1 MKQHAFAWRTLLAEI
16 IRDPQ
21 EKQRL
26 ADVMSVNPITLIR
39 WASAQSNIN
48 QKRERE
54 KPGKPPRPQLHSLR
68 KLVAALPE
76 YKDTLLPSL
85 LEEFQ
90 ELTEEDFLLSALQ
103 SIAEDTPALPR
114 LCYEQVL
121 EAAAT
126 YAGVL
131 RFTTVF
137 DHLLD
142 YALLQLDPE
151 RLGLWISVLQ
161 CTSPAPGHKVRS
173 LRELFRVGT
182 PPWRQEPEERN
193 FYLGAGSLTGHAVTT
208 GRAYTIDDTKAYSGW
223 PPMIVRADNIDS
235 IAACP
240 IQRTGRVAGCL
251 FFGATQPKYFTKE
264 RMQLIQKYSYLAQV
278 AFDDS
283 SAYAQENIELRLMPK
298 FEVQEPVLRLF
309 NKRVEKI
316 LARGEITDRMEAER
330 IVARQIEDDLI
341 SISMQERTK

>member
-16 IRDPQ
+16 IHDPQ

-26 ADVMSVNPITLIR
+26 ADAMDINPITLTR
-39 WASAQSNIN
+39 WASAQFYMN
-48 QKRERE
+48 QNGE
-54 KPGKPPRPQLHSLR
+54 KSGKPPRPQLHSLR
-68 KLVAALPE
+68 KLVTALPE
-76 YKDTLLPSL
+76 YRDTLLPSL
-85 LEEFQ
+85 LEEFR
-90 ELTEEDFLLSALQ
+90 ELTEEDFRSPALQ
-103 SIAEDTPALPR
+103 SAAEDAPALPG

-126 YAGVL
+126 YSGVL

-137 DHLLD
+137 DLLLD
-142 YALLQLDPE
+142 YAILQLDPE
-151 RLGLWISVLQ
+151 RLGLWISVMQ

-182 PPWRQEPEERN
+182 PPWKREPEERN

-208 GRAYTIDDTKAYSGW
+208 GRAYAIDDTNAYTGW
-223 PPMIVRADNIDS
+223 PPMLFRADNTDS

-240 IQRTGRVAGCL
+240 IRRTGRIAGCL
-251 FFGATQPKYFTKE
+251 FFGATQPKYFNKE
-264 RMQLIQKYSYLAQV
+264 RMQLIQKYSCLAQV

-283 SAYAQENIELRLMPK
+283 NAYAQENIELRLMPK
-298 FEVQEPVLRLF
+298 FEAQEPVLRLF
-309 NKRVEKI
+309 NQRVEKI

-330 IVARQIEDDLI
+330 IVARQIEDDFI
-341 SISMQERTK
+341 SISTYER